1 MTFWEGFFSPSVQLL
16 LHFYPS
22 YWRKKFYLGSA
33 EVPLCIAFYFSS
45 MLYLTGDI
53 SKKAEGQT
61 FKFALKGCM
70 CLNWTSTQTAIK
82 VPFSRLSMARLHN
95 AALQIP
101 KENPSEQ
108 SSHLR
113 LKFRISVPESG
124 QCDHAPATAIKV
136 SFALTPWHCPLQV
149 GSLGSDSRLA
159 WKGCFSFELPAH
171 FERVTFVTKLIF

>member
-1 MTFWEGFFSPSVQLL
+1 MWLLEKGFFPLL
-16 LHFYPS
+16 SSCFYIFILHIEGKSFILDQQ
-22 YWRKKFYLGSA
+22 RFL
-33 EVPLCIAFYFSS
+33 LCIAFYFSS

-82 VPFSRLSMARLHN
+82 VPFSRLSMARQHI
-95 AALQIP
+95 ATLQIP

-124 QCDHAPATAIKV
+124 QCDHAPATAIQV
-136 SFALTPWHCPLQV
+136 SFALTPWHCALQV

-171 FERVTFVTKLIF
+171 FERVWLL